1 MNTARILVVIVVL
14 QGLILMGQW
23 TGSGP
28 LTPAQAQV
36 PDAGAQRIQMIEEL
50 RRLNG
55 KMDALVEK
63 LESGKL
69 QVQVEAKAE
78 KKE

>member
-55 KMDALVEK
+55 KMDVLVEK

-69 QVQVEAKAE
+69 QVRVEAAAE

>member
-28 LTPAQAQV
+28 LAPAQAQV

-55 KMDALVEK
+55 KMDVLVEK

-69 QVQVEAKAE
+69 QVRVEAAAE